1 LKKVLT
7 GGKDVKRYHIHYSNL
22 SIIYTK
28 RNDNFHEL
36 PNICRFI
43 DKYKN
48 EITCK
53 EVKSNKH
60 PIYSLHR
67 PRNENIFLKDNKLI
81 GVITNDR
88 IILCLDD
95 KKYYLTDGLFMFG
108 VKNTINIKYLLSIL
122 NSKLFILLYRLFSF
136 ERGRVLAQVKPIII
150 KQLPIRT
157 IDFSDPA
164 DKGRHDRL
172 VEMVENMLAWHKE
185 LAAAKTPQEKTL
197 LERQIAGMDK
207 DIDRLV
213 YELYDLNDEEIA
225 LVEGN

>member
-1 LKKVLT
+1 
-7 GGKDVKRYHIHYSNL
+7 
-22 SIIYTK
+22 
-28 RNDNFHEL
+28 
-36 PNICRFI
+36 
-43 DKYKN
+43 
-48 EITCK
+48 
-53 EVKSNKH
+53 
-60 PIYSLHR
+60 
-67 PRNENIFLKDNKLI
+67 
-81 GVITNDR
+81 
-88 IILCLDD
+88 
-95 KKYYLTDGLFMFG
+95 MFG